1 MHCTE
6 RWLYPLASSPSHSSL
21 AFALPSSS
29 SKHVLVSLEK
39 CATDGMKQ
47 CCEGDA
53 VNDATTGAR
62 NCNNGGAP
70 SQVHQQILA
79 SSAGGRGSAAIQGG
93 YGMEHL
99 RPGLR
104 VKFVSNWTLKM
115 KPVNHRR
122 FSLRRSCY
130 GFGRMAEK
138 GPLLLATMGN
148 VPQCIETSSAVADL
162 IVEKAHMAMASSIA
176 AASFLDAPKPQTR
189 STSKRLAQNVDNEAN
204 QAGAQMPVESS
215 SIAAKSGSDAPKC
228 QTQRVSKRLI
238 AHKADNKASQAEANM
253 SFKSSIVAEGIS
265 VTKCQTQTAS
275 RKLTHKTDAMASQDE
290 EHMALQPS
298 IAAES
303 ISDSPECQTKSVS
316 KIVAPKMDSKA
327 SQEEVHLPFG
337 SLTAAEKSSNF
348 PKHQIQS
355 ISRSQ
360 AHKIDTVESLT
371 LPDFTDDIEGCEH
384 ETRSPRSLTAE
395 G

>member
-1 MHCTE
+1 
-6 RWLYPLASSPSHSSL
+6 
-21 AFALPSSS
+21 
-29 SKHVLVSLEK
+29 
-39 CATDGMKQ
+39 
-47 CCEGDA
+47 
-53 VNDATTGAR
+53 
-62 NCNNGGAP
+62 
-70 SQVHQQILA
+70 
-79 SSAGGRGSAAIQGG
+79 
-93 YGMEHL
+93 
-99 RPGLR
+99 
-104 VKFVSNWTLKM
+104 
-115 KPVNHRR
+115 
-122 FSLRRSCY
+122 
-130 GFGRMAEK
+130 
-138 GPLLLATMGN
+138 
-148 VPQCIETSSAVADL
+148 
-162 IVEKAHMAMASSIA
+162 
-176 AASFLDAPKPQTR
+176 
-189 STSKRLAQNVDNEAN
+189 
-204 QAGAQMPVESS
+204 
-215 SIAAKSGSDAPKC
+215 
-228 QTQRVSKRLI
+228 
-238 AHKADNKASQAEANM
+238 
-253 SFKSSIVAEGIS
+253 
-265 VTKCQTQTAS
+265 
-275 RKLTHKTDAMASQDE
+275 MASQDE